1 MTVITKSLTFL
12 KVEVPT
18 PLFSWS
24 LSVFIVFTIPRQ
36 KVNKDR
42 RHFAVVRGTKIIYVR
57 KVIDGAMNYV
67 YANGSEPLS
76 LSRIGGVSKTPC
88 IAQIKIS
95 VCTYPSG

>member
-1 MTVITKSLTFL
+1 MTERMTVITKSLTFL

-42 RHFAVVRGTKIIYVR
+42 RHFAVVRGTKMIYVR
-57 KVIDGAMNYV
+57 KVIDGPMNYV
-67 YANGSEPLS
+67 YANGSEP
-76 LSRIGGVSKTPC
+76 
-88 IAQIKIS
+88 
-95 VCTYPSG
+95 